1 MLQTNFVE
9 NNLVLNANKT
19 FTSLQNNDYK
29 FNITYNQLP
38 AVLTNYSLDGLYGK
52 ALIVLDA
59 NLSLIQEIIPIKNC
73 TDLVS
78 KKLDNL
84 QNIIPDEIF
93 NSCLCFARD
102 DSYDDNEFFEIIPSI
117 TFNNFLIYATQFKVL
132 KCIYFNETHATIIE
146 KYSELPIWFE
156 FEKMLIQE
164 ISQKDFNS
172 IVFAKLVNNY
182 RSLKL

>member
-59 NLSLIQEIIPIKNC
+59 NLSLIQEI
-73 TDLVS
+73 
-78 KKLDNL
+78 
-84 QNIIPDEIF
+84 
-93 NSCLCFARD
+93 
-102 DSYDDNEFFEIIPSI
+102 
-117 TFNNFLIYATQFKVL
+117 
-132 KCIYFNETHATIIE
+132 
-146 KYSELPIWFE
+146 
-156 FEKMLIQE
+156 
-164 ISQKDFNS
+164 SQKDFNS
-172 IVFAKLVNNY
+172 IAFSKLVSNY